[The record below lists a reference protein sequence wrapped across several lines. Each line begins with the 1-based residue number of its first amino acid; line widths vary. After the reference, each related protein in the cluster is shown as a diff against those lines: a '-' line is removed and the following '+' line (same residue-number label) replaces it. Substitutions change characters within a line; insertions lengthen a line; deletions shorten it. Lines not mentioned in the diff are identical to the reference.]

1 MELNVSSS
9 FKRFL
14 DQSESRVA
22 QFISRALRYQHSS
35 SYRKNHWATKM
46 ITDTQVNYLTLRE
59 DGTISYLPKGKDHV
73 LTDDGRWAR
82 DNRQNGRPSV
92 VIKKVLTPN
101 AVKLFSD
108 KEFETFVNSYK
119 STCDAEQKHF
129 VIRPNVDI
137 PDVYCMSQE
146 RGGGTLGDSC
156 MNGDRDY
163 LEMYKYVPGL
173 RILCLMNKDGELAG
187 RALLWTLPDG
197 NILCD
202 RMYVAADHYYDM
214 FIDYVDKEGW
224 IRKDKFRT
232 YSDKTAFVQNGDTFN
247 RTYTIKT
254 QTDFDYYPYIDT
266 FSYGGDGYLS
276 NNSGGCVYEYC
287 NTDGSRHGDDEDE
300 DMVYCEHSGRHL
312 HIDDCRYI
320 ERGTYAG
327 YYIDSDLTTYCHTDR
342 NYYYEGCDD
351 IVNID
356 GIYYRYDDD
365 SIVEIGGDYY
375 HVDDSDV
382 CYCEYDGEYR
392 MKEDCHYS
400 EFHSSYIHDDDCVYS
415 EHHEDYILNEE
426 AYEVAGQYFH
436 ETVVNKV
443 A

>member
-1 MELNVSSS
+1 
-9 FKRFL
+9 
-14 DQSESRVA
+14 
-22 QFISRALRYQHSS
+22 
-35 SYRKNHWATKM
+35 M

-82 DNRQNGRPSV
+82 DNRQNGRPATI
-92 VIKKVLTPN
+92 IKKVLTPN

-108 KEFETFVNSYK
+108 KEFESFVNAYK

-129 VIRPNVDI
+129 EICTDI
-137 PDVYCMSQE
+137 VEVYCMTRE
-146 RGGGTLGDSC
+146 RGGGTLNDSC
-156 MNGDRDY
+156 MNDDRDY
-163 LEMYKYVPGL
+163 LEIYNHVPGL
-173 RILCLMNKDGELAG
+173 RILCLLNKNNELAG
-187 RALLWTLPDG
+187 RALLWKLPDG

-232 YSDKTAFVQNGDTFN
+232 YSDKSRFVQNGEVFERYYKINTP
-247 RTYTIKT
+247 TA
-254 QTDFDYYPYIDT
+254 FDYYPYIDT
-266 FSYGGDGYLS
+266 FTYGGDGFLS
-276 NNSGGCVYEYC
+276 NRSDDCIYEYC
-287 NTDGSRHGDDEDE
+287 NTDGSRCGDED

-320 ERGTYAG
+320 ERGRYSG
-327 YYIDSDLTTYCHTDR
+327 CYIDSDLTVYCKTD
-342 NYYYEGCDD
+342 NNHYYEGCDD
-351 IVNID
+351 IVCLD
-356 GIYYRYDDD
+356 GDYYRYDDD
-365 SIVEIGGDYY
+365 DVVEINDNYY
-375 HVDDSDV
+375 HIDDSDV

-392 MKEDCHYS
+392 LKEDCHHS
-400 EFHSSYIHDDDCVYS
+400 EFHSSYIHEDDCVYS